1 MKGEAL
7 EQSMLFQWCELQK
20 AKYPMLSLL
29 FAIPNGGS
37 RHRLEAINLKKQ
49 GLKPGVPDIFLPY
62 PNKKYH
68 GLFIELKYG
77 KNKASDKQKAWIN
90 ELNHQGYYAKVCTG
104 FEEAKNTILEYIN
117 L

>member
-20 AKYPMLSLL
+20 GKYPMLSLL

-49 GLKPGVPDIFLPY
+49 GLKSGVPDIFLPY
-62 PNKKYH
+62 ANKKYH

-77 KNKASDKQKAWIN
+77 KNKASEKQKAWIN
-90 ELNHQGYYAKVCTG
+90 ELNHQGYYAKVCVG
-104 FEEAKNTILEYIN
+104 LSLIHI
-117 L
+117 

>member
-20 AKYPMLSLL
+20 GKYPMLSLL

-49 GLKPGVPDIFLPY
+49 GLKSGVPDIFLPY
-62 PNKKYH
+62 ANKKYH

-77 KNKASDKQKAWIN
+77 KNKASEKQKAWIN
-90 ELNHQGYYAKVCTG
+90 ELNHQGYYAKVCVG